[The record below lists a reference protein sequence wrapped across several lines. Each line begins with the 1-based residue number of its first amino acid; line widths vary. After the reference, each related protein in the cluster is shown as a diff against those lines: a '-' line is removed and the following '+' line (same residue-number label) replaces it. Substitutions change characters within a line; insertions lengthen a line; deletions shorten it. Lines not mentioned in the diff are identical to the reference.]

1 MNCLIDT
8 KKVYTEVD
16 AFIELLN
23 DNYKNK
29 IPKKLRDFFKN
40 EKDNNYIM
48 KIDPNKPIKSQNLNG
63 DTLSLI
69 AFLNLK
75 YWCEDENEK
84 QRLINKYAQNEENY
98 QKKLKNLYNIDKVLE
113 NNKKRRKTNSEEL
126 SLIKYNKKE
135 TMFKKF
141 IKFLKKMF
149 LKH

>member
-48 KIDPNKPIKSQNLNG
+48 KIDPNKPIKSQNLND

-98 QKKLKNLYNIDKVLE
+98 QEKLKNLYNIDKVLE

-126 SLIKYNKKE
+126 SLIEYNKKE